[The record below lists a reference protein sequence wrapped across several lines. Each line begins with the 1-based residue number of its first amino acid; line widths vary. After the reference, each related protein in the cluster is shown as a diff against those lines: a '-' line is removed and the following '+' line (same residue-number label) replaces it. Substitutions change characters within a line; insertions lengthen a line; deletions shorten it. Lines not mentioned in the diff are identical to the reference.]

1 MTEPTRRERT
11 AKLLIAHL
19 DALAQVASG
28 IPHAETER
36 LIERA
41 TVATMRAVEL
51 ELLEA
56 ERAVAIW
63 DAAHER
69 HPHLPHVE
77 LELPAVQV
85 RLAA

>member
-11 AKLLIAHL
+11 AKLLTAYLETLAH
-19 DALAQVASG
+19 AAAG

-41 TVATMRAVEL
+41 TVATMRAVAL

-56 ERAVAIW
+56 DRAAAIW
-63 DAAHER
+63 RAAHER
-69 HPHLPHVE
+69 HPHLPHFE
-77 LELPAVQV
+77 LEQPAAEA